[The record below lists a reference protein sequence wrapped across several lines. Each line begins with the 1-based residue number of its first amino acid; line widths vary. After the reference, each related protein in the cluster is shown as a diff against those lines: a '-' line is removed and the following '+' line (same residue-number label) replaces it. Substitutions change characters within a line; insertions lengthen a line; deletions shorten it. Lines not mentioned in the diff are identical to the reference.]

1 MFFKMDDYVDDP
13 SDDALFDDQDA
24 NAGGLGREKIG
35 LHTNEDLVGSRIAF
49 KQVKPS
55 STSQGRTNTTK
66 HIPVQPTTENNQ
78 EMIETIR
85 TLTEEN
91 ALLLNKVKEL
101 TKDAPTSEKGSIKK
115 VIVDL
120 NTQIR
125 QLTSVN
131 ERYKSKISELEQVN
145 KVLTAE
151 TSQLSGRLEV
161 LAKRQQEQPSK
172 STSARGS
179 QLSSK
184 VSHDKD
190 PDDSVLLKLGQMN
203 IQINALTKENTML
216 KTVLQKETGEDW
228 TTLKVKSLSTTYRG
242 RSEEIS
248 LLRGKLASAQDH
260 IQQLEAELANARG
273 LIEVP
278 DNPETAYLGEESRAA
293 NYIATIREQYH
304 TQIDNLTA
312 DVQRQADRLTEKDA
326 RIKELMEKD
335 KKNSVRIASLNNE
348 LNVVKTGA
356 KTMLAKA
363 KHDDLTIELLRK
375 YVDSSSNQSRTRD
388 MPMYDQLILAENTA
402 KASEAKLK
410 AVMQTTKSSSDQAVY
425 VAAAARLEAHE
436 LRAVVERLQY
446 TVDIFG
452 RQIRELETSRGQINN
467 LMSTLVSSSST
478 SSELHTNQLS
488 LQAYEAQLASKDFEL
503 QSLHRVVE
511 QLTQAFVDIGGQN
524 LISTSNNSATTVTEH
539 MSQRG
544 TKEVDSLLNTVNGA
558 TSTTD
563 IADAVSTLAITAA
576 NQAVAKH
583 LIEQK
588 PKRLKRTKEVGE
600 EMYRPLSTE
609 SDVSDVGP
617 YEQLVETPE

>member
-1 MFFKMDDYVDDP
+1 MDDYVDDP
-13 SDDALFDDQDA
+13 SDDALFDDQDG

-35 LHTNEDLVGSRIAF
+35 LHTNEDLAGSRGVF
-49 KQVKPS
+49 KQVKVS
-55 STSQGRTNTTK
+55 STSQDRTKSAK
-66 HIPVQPTTENNQ
+66 HIPVQPIPESNQ
-78 EMIETIR
+78 EVVETIR
-85 TLTEEN
+85 TLSEEN

-101 TKDAPTSEKGSIKK
+101 TKNAPTVERGNIKK

-145 KVLTAE
+145 KVLTTE
-151 TSQLSGRLEV
+151 TNQLSSKLEV

-184 VSHDKD
+184 ASHDKE
-190 PDDSVLLKLGQMN
+190 PDDSVLLKLGQLN

-216 KTVLQKETGEDW
+216 KTVLQRETGEDW
-228 TTLKVKSLSTTYRG
+228 TTLKTKSLSTTYRG

-248 LLRGKLASAQDH
+248 LLKGKLVSAQDH
-260 IQQLEAELANARG
+260 IQQLEAELASARG

-312 DVQRQADRLTEKDA
+312 DVQRQADRLAEKDA
-326 RIKELMEKD
+326 RIKDLVEKD

-356 KTMLAKA
+356 KSMLAKA

-375 YVDSSSNQSRTRD
+375 YIDSGANQSKTRD
-388 MPMYDQLILAENTA
+388 MPVYDQLMLAENA
-402 KASEAKLK
+402 VKASEAKLE

-446 TVDIFG
+446 TVDVLA
-452 RQIRELETSRGQINN
+452 RQVRELEASRGQISN
-467 LMSTLVSSSST
+467 LMSALVSSST
-478 SSELHTNQLS
+478 SLEPYVDQLS
-488 LQAYEAQLASKDFEL
+488 PQAYEVQIASKDFEL
-503 QSLHRVVE
+503 QSLRRVVE
-511 QLTQAFVDIGGQN
+511 QLNQAFADIGGQS
-524 LISTSNNSATTVTEH
+524 LTSTGDKAATMTTGC
-539 MSQRG
+539 MSQGG
-544 TKEVDSLLNTVNGA
+544 TKEIDSLLSTVNG
-558 TSTTD
+558 TTG
-563 IADAVSTLAITAA
+563 IVGTAAAVSTLAVTAA

-588 PKRLKRTKEVGE
+588 PKKLKRTKEVGE

-609 SDVSDVGP
+609 SGTSDDGLCKQP
-617 YEQLVETPE
+617 IETQE